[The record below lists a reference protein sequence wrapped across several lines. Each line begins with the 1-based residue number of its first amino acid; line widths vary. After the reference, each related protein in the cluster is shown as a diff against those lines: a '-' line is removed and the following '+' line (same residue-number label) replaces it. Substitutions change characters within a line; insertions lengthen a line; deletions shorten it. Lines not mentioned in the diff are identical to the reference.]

1 MIDRAREKS
10 LLCSGQ
16 FWRKNDNEVPFFLI
30 VIMTSCVKFEVK
42 DKNWESARMA
52 VYAAQIDR
60 MDQDIGRI
68 IAKLRELKI
77 EKNTL
82 VIFLS
87 DNGGCAEFLKEDGE
101 YRYECVLPRTREG
114 RLVRCGNIPEFLR
127 KLKGE
132 PGCTPL
138 LIH

>member
-1 MIDRAREKS
+1 MIDGARKKS

-60 MDQDIGRI
+60 MDQGIGRI

-87 DNGGCAEFLKEDGE
+87 DNGGCRG
-101 YRYECVLPRTREG
+101 RNSRVLA
-114 RLVRCGNIPEFLR
+114 
-127 KLKGE
+127 
-132 PGCTPL
+132 
-138 LIH
+138 